1 MQENK
6 QEKSPIKQKILF
18 YLAHKG
24 VTPYEFYQKSGVTR
38 GVLSQNNGISEEN
51 LTRFLA
57 YAEGVSLQWLIKG
70 VGDMFDQD
78 ILTPNEQIKHDLENR
93 IKTENNYNQSVIDS
107 LLNAMSAKDDIVRQQ
122 AEEIG
127 RLKAEISQ
135 LHSRL
140 EKSAVAANTNHT
152 ANAG

>member
-1 MQENK
+1 
-6 QEKSPIKQKILF
+6 
-18 YLAHKG
+18 
-24 VTPYEFYQKSGVTR
+24 
-38 GVLSQNNGISEEN
+38 
-51 LTRFLA
+51 
-57 YAEGVSLQWLIKG
+57 
-70 VGDMFDQD
+70 MFDQD
-78 ILTPNEQIKHDLENR
+78 ILIPNEQIKHDLENR

-107 LLNAMSAKDDIVRQQ
+107 FLNAMSAKDDIVRQQ